1 MNFFWI
7 VFTNLILYVIL
18 RIHLVRK
25 FRTTYTIY
33 LKDENGNRQT
43 LAHTIAYLLE
53 TVEMQNK
60 KISYLVEEMEKQWL
74 TIEQVKVV
82 TGADKYCTEHPE
94 RPPQETEKL

>member
-53 TVEMQNK
+53 TVEIQNK
-60 KISYLVEEMEKQWL
+60 KISYLVEEMEKQWM

-94 RPPQETEKL
+94 RPRQETEKL